1 MNILTGSSFGI
12 ARFLKQQNINRI
24 WSEIMK
30 KRTAITAVILTL
42 IMTFMEMSALPAAL
56 FCNIKI
62 EDIDPIYITL
72 MLNFYWLLRFVGYA
86 EGF

>member
-1 MNILTGSSFGI
+1 
-12 ARFLKQQNINRI
+12 
-24 WSEIMK
+24 MK

-72 MLNFYWLLRFVGYA
+72 MLNFYWLLRYVGYA

>member
-1 MNILTGSSFGI
+1 
-12 ARFLKQQNINRI
+12 
-24 WSEIMK
+24 MK

-72 MLNFYWLLRFVGYA
+72 MLNFLLAFCDMLGMQKVSD
-86 EGF
+86 EGLAVWITA

>member
-1 MNILTGSSFGI
+1 
-12 ARFLKQQNINRI
+12 
-24 WSEIMK
+24 MK

>member
-1 MNILTGSSFGI
+1 
-12 ARFLKQQNINRI
+12 
-24 WSEIMK
+24 MK

-56 FCNIKI
+56 YCNIKI